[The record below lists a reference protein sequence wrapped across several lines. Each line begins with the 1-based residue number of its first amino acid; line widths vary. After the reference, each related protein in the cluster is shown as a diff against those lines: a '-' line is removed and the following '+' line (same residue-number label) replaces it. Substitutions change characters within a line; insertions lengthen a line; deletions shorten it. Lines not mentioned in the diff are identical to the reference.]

1 MCTFVF
7 LISFGGFS
15 IGPPASTTK
24 PSSSNGLTPLTAAP
38 TTSVQPAFGTTTLTR
53 DDNSEVTGSS
63 ETREPRPQFTF
74 LGEPPFTQSSFVK
87 DPNKYEKPL
96 TSQVLCFTTLL

>member
-1 MCTFVF
+1 MCTFF
-7 LISFGGFS
+7 ISGFNFGL
-15 IGPPASTTK
+15 PVLTTK

-53 DDNSEVTGSS
+53 DDNSEVTDSS

-96 TSQVLCFTTLL
+96 TSHVLCFTTLL